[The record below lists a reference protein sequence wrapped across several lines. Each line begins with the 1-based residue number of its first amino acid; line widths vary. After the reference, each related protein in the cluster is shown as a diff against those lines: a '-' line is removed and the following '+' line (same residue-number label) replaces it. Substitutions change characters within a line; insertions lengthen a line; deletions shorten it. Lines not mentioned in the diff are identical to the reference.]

1 MKKINYGRQ
10 SINDDDIEAVI
21 NVLKSELLT
30 QGPQVDK
37 FEKELSKKFNTKYV
51 CVVSSGTAALHLAGL
66 ALGWKKN
73 DIILTTPLT
82 FVASINAILYC
93 NATPDL
99 VDINMDTFCIDII
112 QLEKKIKAYLSR
124 GKNIKAVIAVDY
136 AGHPCD
142 WKGLR
147 KLKKKYNFQLINDN
161 CHAIGAS
168 YNKNKGYGSKFADI
182 VTHSYHPVKNITTAE
197 GGAILTNNKS
207 IYEEVKLLRSHGI
220 NRKSLKLKTKETW
233 NYEIKNI
240 GYNYRLSDLQSALG
254 ISQLKRLNK
263 FVTLKNKIAKFYDRN
278 LRNSKAIIL
287 PREKKEIKHAYHL
300 YPVRIKFDKIK
311 VNKSELFFKMKKKG
325 INLQVHYVP
334 LYKHKYL
341 KEKFKFKEKD
351 FPNTSLFYKEAV
363 SLPIYANLSIADQK
377 YVIQSLQEIVKL

>member
-10 SINDDDIEAVI
+10 TINDDDIDAVTK
-21 NVLKSELLT
+21 VLKSELLT

-51 CVVSSGTAALHLAGL
+51 CAVSSGTAALHLAGL

-99 VDINMDTFCIDII
+99 IDINMDTFCIDTTS
-112 QLEKKIKAYLSR
+112 LEKKIKKYLTR
-124 GKNIKAVIAVDY
+124 GKKIKAVIAVDY

-142 WKGLR
+142 WTVLS
-147 KLKKKYNFQLINDN
+147 KLKKKYKFQLINDN

-168 YNKNKGYGSKFADI
+168 YHKNIGYASKFADI

-197 GGAILTNNKS
+197 GGAVLTKNKS
-207 IYEEVKLLRSHGI
+207 VYEKVKLLRSHAI
-220 NRKSLKLKTKETW
+220 NRKNLDIKPKETW
-233 NYEIKNI
+233 NYEINSI
-240 GYNYRLSDLQSALG
+240 GYNYRLNDLQSALG
-254 ISQLKRLNK
+254 ISQLKRLDK
-263 FVTLKNKIAKFYDRN
+263 FVSLRNKIAKFYDKH
-278 LRNSKAIIL
+278 LGSSKVMIL
-287 PREKKEIKHAYHL
+287 PKKAKGIKHAYHL
-300 YPVRIKFDKIK
+300 YPVRINFNLVK
-311 VNKSELFFKMKKKG
+311 VNKSEFFYKMKKKG

-341 KEKFKFKEKD
+341 LEKFQFKEKD
-351 FPNTSLFYKEAV
+351 YPNTALFYEESV
-363 SLPIYANLSIADQK
+363 SLPIYPDLSYKDQK
-377 YVIQSLQEIVKL
+377 YVTQSIKEIIK